1 MAYLSFMSSPIAQ
14 AIKQICDEKKISYEA
29 VLDTI
34 QAALAAAY
42 RKDFG
47 EKNQN
52 VQVEFNPETGEMKA
66 FDVKTAVA
74 DVDWEAEAAEI
85 EKLKEDYAAK
95 VKEAEDKGEPIPEME
110 PVKRFNPKTEWM
122 ISEAKKEYPKAK
134 LDEVI
139 RRPLGIPAAFGRM
152 AAQTAKQ
159 VIIQKLREAER
170 ENIFGEFKGREGEIV
185 IGTVGRRE
193 GRNVIIDLG
202 QANGVLPPEEQVTGE
217 RYNPG
222 NRIKVYVLSVNMSV
236 RGPEIK
242 VSRATS
248 EMVKKI
254 FEMEIPEIA
263 SGVVEIKGVAR
274 EAGSRSKVAVYTK
287 EENIDPIG
295 SCIGQRGARIQTIIA
310 ELGGEKV
317 DIVLYDDNTGNFIGN
332 SLSPAK
338 FLSVELNEA
347 EKSALVKVT
356 PDQYS
361 LAIGRG
367 GQNVRLS
374 SKLTGW
380 QVIVEQVGA
389 EAPAEEV
396 VAEDVPIE
404 EIVSEKESEKNLK
417 EADAKES
424 SPTEEKAEETE
435 AKEVAE

>member
-1 MAYLSFMSSPIAQ
+1 MSSPIAQ
-14 AIKQICDEKKISYEA
+14 AIKQICEEKKLSYEA

-52 VQVEFNPETGEMKA
+52 VQVEFNPETGEMNA
-66 FDVKTAVA
+66 FDIKTVVP
-74 DVDWEAEAAEI
+74 DVDLEAEAVEV
-85 EKLKEDYAAK
+85 EKLKEEYNTK
-95 VKEAEDKGEPIPEME
+95 VKEAEDQGLSIPEME
-110 PVKRFNPKTEWM
+110 PYKRFNPKTEWM
-122 ISEAKKEYPKAK
+122 ISEAKQEYPKAK

-139 RRPLGIPAAFGRM
+139 RRPLEIPAAFGRM

-170 ENIFGEFKGREGEIV
+170 ENIFGEYKGREGEVV

-193 GRNVIIDLG
+193 GRNIVVDLG
-202 QANGVLPPEEQVTGE
+202 QANAFLPPEEQVPGE

-222 NRIKVYVLSVNMSV
+222 SRIKVYVLSVNMSN
-236 RGPEIK
+236 RGPEIR
-242 VSRATS
+242 VSRSTN

-263 SGVVEIKGVAR
+263 NGIVEIKGVAR
-274 EAGSRSKVAVYTK
+274 DAGSRSKVAVYTK

-317 DIVLYDDNTGNFIGN
+317 DIVSFDENVSTFIAN

-338 FLSVELNEA
+338 ILSVDLNEA
-347 EKSALVKVT
+347 EKSALVKVEA
-356 PDQYS
+356 DQYS

-367 GQNVRLS
+367 GQNVRLAS
-374 SKLTGW
+374 RLTGW
-380 QVIVEQVGA
+380 QVIVEQVGGETPA
-389 EAPAEEV
+389 VEISEEATVDEV
-396 VAEDVPIE
+396 VE
-404 EIVSEKESEKNLK
+404 ET
-417 EADAKES
+417 
-424 SPTEEKAEETE
+424 TEEDGSTTE
-435 AKEVAE
+435 A

>member
-1 MAYLSFMSSPIAQ
+1 MSSPIAQ
-14 AIKQICDEKKISYEA
+14 AIKQICDEKKLSYEA

-66 FDVKTAVA
+66 YDVKTVVA
-74 DVDWEAEAAEI
+74 DVDLEAEAVEV
-85 EKLKEDYAAK
+85 EKLKEDYAVK
-95 VKEAEDKGEPIPEME
+95 VKEAEEKGEVVPEME
-110 PVKRFNPKTEWM
+110 PYKRFNPKTEWM
-122 ISEAKKEYPKAK
+122 ITEAKAEYPKAK
-134 LDEVI
+134 LDEII
-139 RRPLGIPAAFGRM
+139 RRPLEIQAAFGRM

-170 ENIFGEFKGREGEIV
+170 ENIFGEYKGREGEVV

-193 GRNVIIDLG
+193 VRNIIIDLG
-202 QANGVLPPEEQVTGE
+202 QANAVLPPEEQVPTE

-222 NRIKVYVLSVNMSV
+222 SRIKVFVLSVNMSN

-242 VSRATS
+242 VSRSTP

-263 SGVVEIKGVAR
+263 NSVVEIKGVAR
-274 EAGSRSKVAVYTK
+274 DAGSRSKVAVYTK

-317 DIVLYDDNTGNFIGN
+317 DIVLFDEDTSKFIAN

-338 FLSVELNEA
+338 ILSVDLNEA
-347 EKSALVKVT
+347 EKSALVKVA

-367 GQNVRLS
+367 GQNVRLAS
-374 SKLTGW
+374 RLSGW
-380 QVIVEQVGA
+380 QVIVEQFGV
-389 EAPAEEV
+389 EAPVAEEV
-396 VAEDVPIE
+396 ATETTEESPE
-404 EIVSEKESEKNLK
+404 EIV
-417 EADAKES
+417 
-424 SPTEEKAEETE
+424 EEK
-435 AKEVAE
+435 KEVGSEE

>member
-1 MAYLSFMSSPIAQ
+1 MSSPIAQ
-14 AIKQICDEKKISYEA
+14 AIKQICDEKKLSYEA

-66 FDVKTAVA
+66 FDVKTVVA
-74 DVDWEAEAAEI
+74 DVDLEAEAAEV
-85 EKLKEDYAAK
+85 EKLKEEHAAK
-95 VKEAEDKGEPIPEME
+95 VTEAEEKGEIAPEME
-110 PVKRFNPKTEWM
+110 PYKRFNPKTEWM
-122 ISEAKKEYPKAK
+122 ITEAKLEYPKAK

-139 RRPLGIPAAFGRM
+139 RRPLEIQAAFGRM

-170 ENIFGEFKGREGEIV
+170 ENIFGEYKGREGEVV

-193 GRNVIIDLG
+193 VRNIIIDLG
-202 QANGVLPPEEQVTGE
+202 QANAVLPPEEQVPTE

-222 NRIKVYVLSVNMSV
+222 SRIKVFVLSVNMSN

-242 VSRATS
+242 VSRSTP

-263 SGVVEIKGVAR
+263 NSVVEIKGVAR
-274 EAGSRSKVAVYTK
+274 DAGSRSKVAVYTK

-317 DIVLYDDNTGNFIGN
+317 DIVLYDEDTSKFIAN

-338 FLSVELNEA
+338 ILSVELNEA
-347 EKSALVKVT
+347 EKSALVKVA

-367 GQNVRLS
+367 GQNVRLAS
-374 SKLTGW
+374 RLSGW
-380 QVIVEQVGA
+380 QVIVEQVGMEAPVVGEGVTEEA
-389 EAPAEEV
+389 EA
-396 VAEDVPIE
+396 
-404 EIVSEKESEKNLK
+404 
-417 EADAKES
+417 
-424 SPTEEKAEETE
+424 TEEK
-435 AKEVAE
+435 KEVGSEE